1 MSSQFLR
8 LFGLYLLGLT
18 IVSCNPVPEKGRWS
32 KEWEEWFETIQPSD
46 VIMDTIGVQPGMTI
60 AEVGAGN
67 GRLAVKIAK
76 QVGIEGK
83 VYANDIDPA
92 AIRFMRKRIRREKIS
107 NMVVIRGKVDDPL
120 LPPGEIDIVYVVNTY
135 SHFDKPVDLLKN
147 MIPAFKPGGRLVIIE
162 YDPVKAPEA
171 GSHSTSKETVL
182 DEAEKA
188 GYYLTGLKTFLPKDN
203 IYIFQP
209 AGGEK

>member
-1 MSSQFLR
+1 MR
-8 LFGLYLLGLT
+8 LFVLYLLGLT

-46 VIMDTIGVQPGMTI
+46 VIMDTIGVLPGMTI

-76 QVGIEGK
+76 QVSIEGK

-135 SHFDKPVDLLKN
+135 SHFDKPVELLKN

-203 IYIFQP
+203 IYIFQT

>member
-1 MSSQFLR
+1 
-8 LFGLYLLGLT
+8 
-18 IVSCNPVPEKGRWS
+18 VPEKGRWS

-46 VIMDTIGVQPGMTI
+46 VIMDTIGVLPGMTV

-67 GRLAVKIAK
+67 GRLAVKMAK
-76 QVGIEGK
+76 LVGIEGK

-92 AIRFMRKRIRREKIS
+92 AIRFMRKRIRREKVK
-107 NMVVIRGKVDDPL
+107 NMTVIKGKIADPL
-120 LPPGEIDIVYVVNTY
+120 LPHGKFDIVYVVNTY
-135 SHFDKPVDLLKN
+135 SHFDKPVELLKN

-188 GYYLTGLKTFLPKDN
+188 GYYLIGLKTFLPKDN

-209 AGGEK
+209 AGKGK